1 MDFDKAV
8 PARGSKNRSDRN
20 FNRARKERFRIAY
33 NFDIRRYPRVF
44 RPRPRRSNRHKQL
57 LFCTGQL
64 QCRFAYR
71 RVNTVVS
78 IVLRAESNVK

>member
-44 RPRPRRSNRHKQL
+44 RPRPRRSNQHKQL
-57 LFCTGQL
+57 LFCNFSAVLLTVELTRSFQS
-64 QCRFAYR
+64 CFEP
-71 RVNTVVS
+71 RVT
-78 IVLRAESNVK
+78 